1 MLPAAFLHPE
11 NVPKSLAYSAP
22 HSWIKGAYFWGEGK
36 RREGRGEKRRGG
48 TLDPHNVADRLTPLL
63 PFKQLCLMQHFLN
76 EGNSFQKLVSRNE
89 LNQLKKDAKYST
101 SFRQFYVM
109 WKREVTCES
118 LHRLAPVYFIS
129 CCVCVYWDVSC
140 KRVQFSSSFSP
151 YSRH

>member
-1 MLPAAFLHPE
+1 
-11 NVPKSLAYSAP
+11 V
-22 HSWIKGAYFWGEGK
+22 
-36 RREGRGEKRRGG
+36 
-48 TLDPHNVADRLTPLL
+48 DPHNVADRLTPLL

-129 CCVCVYWDVSC
+129 CCVCVY
-140 KRVQFSSSFSP
+140 
-151 YSRH
+151 

>member
-1 MLPAAFLHPE
+1 
-11 NVPKSLAYSAP
+11 
-22 HSWIKGAYFWGEGK
+22 
-36 RREGRGEKRRGG
+36 
-48 TLDPHNVADRLTPLL
+48 LDPHNVADRLTPLL

-129 CCVCVYWDVSC
+129 CCVCVCIEMSAASVFNSVLVSHLILDINLLC
-140 KRVQFSSSFSP
+140 IVPSTYLVLITSCVSGYVTETNFRGSS
-151 YSRH
+151 